1 MRKIVVNISL
11 LLLVILILQSCR
23 TTRKLSVYNEIKT
36 EFDQVKST
44 KRLTLKFYHYNPIEK
59 RTPLYNI
66 KQTILKEV
74 KPDNEIAYT
83 VYDHL
88 TMSTN
93 AHNLENQLYLILDE
107 EAIPINMDN
116 LQVEHSSKISED
128 KDTILASDSTRV
140 SVVKGY
146 TQQDRKHFKISYQ
159 LSNETMDKISRANE
173 VNFKY
178 YCGPQMLT
186 IALNEI
192 KLNRLKEMAAMM

>member
-1 MRKIVVNISL
+1 
-11 LLLVILILQSCR
+11 
-23 TTRKLSVYNEIKT
+23 
-36 EFDQVKST
+36 VKST
-44 KRLTLKFYHYNPIEK
+44 KRLMLKFYYLGSIEK

-88 TMSTN
+88 TMSLN
-93 AHNLENQLYLILDE
+93 AHNLENQLYLILDQN
-107 EAIPINMDN
+107 AIPININN
-116 LQVEHSSKISED
+116 LQVEHSSSISED

-159 LSNETMDKISRANE
+159 LSLEMMDKINKANE

-178 YCGPQMLT
+178 YCGPHMLT
-186 IALNEI
+186 IELNET
-192 KLNRLKEMAAMM
+192 KLNRLREMALMM